1 MTRGQLAVALRVV
14 TLRVL
19 RRVYGIEAVNRDLGT
34 RTHHVSEI
42 LVAFGANIAD
52 PNVLHGP
59 LTIHNADG
67 GYEHLRLGPSVHLG
81 RDVLLDLTAPLVI
94 EEAATVSMRCTLL
107 THSDVGD
114 RPLATEMVRRVAP
127 TTIGGGAYL
136 GANVT
141 VLAGCDIGRCAI
153 VGAGA
158 VVTRPVR
165 DRARVA
171 GVPARELSPAD
182 PAV

>member
-1 MTRGQLAVALRVV
+1 MTPRLV
-14 TLRVL
+14 TLHVL
-19 RRVYGIEAVNRDLGT
+19 RRLFGIEAVNRDLGT
-34 RTHHVSEI
+34 RTQHVSEI
-42 LVAFGANIAD
+42 LVAFGASIEG

-59 LTIHNADG
+59 LTIHNANG
-67 GYEHLRLGPSVHLG
+67 SYRHLRIGPNVHLG

-94 EEAATVSMRCTLL
+94 GPGAIVSMRCTLL
-107 THSDVGD
+107 THTDVGN
-114 RPLATEMVRRVAP
+114 RPLATELPRRVVP
-127 TTIGGGAYL
+127 TTIGDGAYL

-141 VLAGCDIGRCAI
+141 VLAGCDIGERAV

-171 GVPARELSPAD
+171 GIPARELSPAD
-182 PAV
+182 PAA

>member
-1 MTRGQLAVALRVV
+1 MAPRLV

-19 RRVYGIEAVNRDLGT
+19 RLLYGVEAVNRDLAT
-34 RTHHVSEI
+34 RTQYVSEI
-42 LVAFGANIAD
+42 LVAFGASVAG
-52 PNVLHGP
+52 PGTLHGP
-59 LTIHNADG
+59 LTIHNANG
-67 GYEHLRLGPSVHLG
+67 SYENLRLGPNVHLG

-94 EEAATVSMRCTLL
+94 GADATVSMRCTLL
-107 THSDVGD
+107 THADIGD
-114 RPLATEMVRRVAP
+114 RPLATEMPRREAP
-127 TTIGGGAYL
+127 TTIGDGAYL

-141 VLAGCDIGRCAI
+141 VLAGCDIGRCAV

-158 VVTRPVR
+158 VVTQPVR

-182 PAV
+182 PGA